1 MPAYSCGVLSVLAS
15 ALALAGSAAAFGI
28 APLRVRFCQP
38 ASLAVQSRTLR
49 ARRLILARDPAQKGA
64 TPHAVSEGACT
75 GGSGIRE
82 YLGLRGA
89 ARPVA
94 LAVRAILT
102 ARDAKTIRKAI
113 TTVCDYHADRGKCDL
128 PPYLL
133 LAMMA
138 ACRATGDWRRCLS
151 LLRKLSASMAD
162 SAESTTS
169 SSSRSGDD
177 PLLRDLAVCGAE
189 GRCSR
194 LETVAV
200 LQEATSVAI
209 AACARWG
216 ADAEA
221 WALLDELERK
231 ASKVLENVAVSPA
244 LIASSSAGGLVRGEP
259 AALSDGGEGASAVS
273 LVATLRVW
281 MAANGPLEAGTSKAG
296 SSTKARAMS
305 KRRRLQP
312 LQKKGAHSA
321 GQGGTGSGRGRKE
334 RAALLMRHNVPEAM
348 IARLVGHPGPQN
360 ATLDTAPGVGEGCAT
375 DQGEGVAKT
384 DSLSGRKAKALL
396 VAQQRGSL
404 WAQVVYIF
412 FFCA

>member
-1 MPAYSCGVLSVLAS
+1 MPAYACGVLSVLAS

-28 APLRVRFCQP
+28 APFRVRFCHP
-38 ASLAVQSRTLR
+38 ASLAVQSPTIR
-49 ARRLILARDPAQKGA
+49 ARRLILARESAQKGA
-64 TPHAVSEGACT
+64 TPHAVSGGACT
-75 GGSGIRE
+75 GDSGIRE

-89 ARPVA
+89 VRPVA

-102 ARDAKTIRKAI
+102 VRDAKTIRKAI
-113 TTVCDYHADRGKCDL
+113 TTVCDYQEDTAKCDL

-151 LLRKLSASMAD
+151 LFRKLSASVAD
-162 SAESTTS
+162 SAESATS

-177 PLLRDLAVCGAE
+177 SLLQDLAVCGAE
-189 GRCSR
+189 GRNSR

-221 WALLDELERK
+221 WSLLDELERK
-231 ASKVLENVAVSPA
+231 ASKVLEHAAVSPE
-244 LIASSSAGGLVRGEP
+244 LIASSSAGGLVPSEP
-259 AALSDGGEGASAVS
+259 VALAGGREGASTVS

-281 MAANGPLEAGTSKAG
+281 MAANGLLEAGSSKAG
-296 SSTKARAMS
+296 SSSKARAMS

-312 LQKKGAHSA
+312 LQKRGAHSV
-321 GQGGTGSGRGRKE
+321 GQGGTGLGRGRKE

-360 ATLDTAPGVGEGCAT
+360 ATLDTAPGVGGGCAT
-375 DQGEGVAKT
+375 DQEEGVAKT

>member
-28 APLRVRFCQP
+28 APFRVRFCHP
-38 ASLAVQSRTLR
+38 ASLAVQSPTIR
-49 ARRLILARDPAQKGA
+49 ARRLILARESAQKGA
-64 TPHAVSEGACT
+64 TPHAVSGGACT
-75 GGSGIRE
+75 GDSGIRE

-89 ARPVA
+89 VRPVA

-102 ARDAKTIRKAI
+102 VRDAKTIRKAI
-113 TTVCDYHADRGKCDL
+113 TTVCDYQEDTAKCDL

-151 LLRKLSASMAD
+151 LFRKLSASVAD
-162 SAESTTS
+162 SAESATS

-177 PLLRDLAVCGAE
+177 SLLQDLAVCGAE
-189 GRCSR
+189 GRNSR

-221 WALLDELERK
+221 WSLLDELERK
-231 ASKVLENVAVSPA
+231 ASKVLEHAAVSPE
-244 LIASSSAGGLVRGEP
+244 LIASSSAGGLVPSEP
-259 AALSDGGEGASAVS
+259 VALAGGREGASTVS

-281 MAANGPLEAGTSKAG
+281 MAANGLLEAGSSKAG
-296 SSTKARAMS
+296 SSSKARAMS

-312 LQKKGAHSA
+312 LQKRGAHSV
-321 GQGGTGSGRGRKE
+321 GQGGTGLGRGRKE

-360 ATLDTAPGVGEGCAT
+360 ATLDTAPGVGKGCAT